1 MSDELS
7 RIAAVL
13 RHYDLVRI
21 AQGVRVHQHYGPT
34 DRQTDRCTDRQTDRG
49 TDGRT
54 YSYIEMRYPQLK
66 MQFKLAEPKLTLIL
80 NCVVSFL
87 I

>member
-21 AQGVRVHQHYGPT
+21 AQGVRVLFMDLVAMDGSLST
-34 DRQTDRCTDRQTDRG
+34 LRQTKG
-49 TDGRT
+49 NSLVLGVF
-54 YSYIEMRYPQLK
+54 L
-66 MQFKLAEPKLTLIL
+66 
-80 NCVVSFL
+80 VVLGDLMGSFGVAGV
-87 I
+87 